1 MSRRVG
7 LPSDPRA
14 KRAEI
19 IREIPNFT
27 STAALPCPSRRSNP
41 ITFLYP
47 HPSDQAKMS
56 AVTLSPAAFAGMR
69 LLADESKVENSAFP
83 KLVIAACQAMASNA
97 PTEVDV
103 SAVLGATGEERRLVY
118 KSAFS
123 ALCTFVLECCRG
135 SASSDLLQTFLVDDL
150 LLSTKRSKYI
160 IDEISKQ
167 RPLIRAKLAQSRIGL
182 DKVVGFS
189 WRLDYSL
196 TSSNV
201 GKTHRPAY
209 VVSVKVERRA
219 GNAAGKVEE
228 VVFTCSA
235 EQLRD
240 FSAKVKDAIRSVDR
254 VLKTL

>member
-1 MSRRVG
+1 
-7 LPSDPRA
+7 
-14 KRAEI
+14 
-19 IREIPNFT
+19 
-27 STAALPCPSRRSNP
+27 
-41 ITFLYP
+41 
-47 HPSDQAKMS
+47 MS

-69 LLADESKVENSAFP
+69 LLADEEKVENAAFP
-83 KLVIAACQAMASNA
+83 KLVAAACQSMASDA
-97 PTEVDV
+97 PAEVDV
-103 SAVLGATGEERRLVY
+103 AAVLGAKGDDKRVAY

-123 ALCTFVLECCRG
+123 ALCTFVAECCRG
-135 SASSDLLQTFLVDDL
+135 SASSDLLQTFLVDDI

-167 RPLIRAKLAQSRIGL
+167 RSLIRGKLVRSRIGL

-196 TSSNV
+196 TSSNM

-209 VVSVKVERRA
+209 IVSIRVES
-219 GNAAGKVEE
+219 GEGKVED
-228 VVFTCSA
+228 VTFTCSA